1 MKINAEIPLNRV
13 IQEINYLQ
21 QEVDSRTEFIE
32 RNLLN
37 PNIDSYVLE
46 TTMKQVEDF
55 RARLTEASIRYDY
68 MKQRRSGAPSRPYLD
83 VSHVRALWGIVNV
96 EEEEKQDV
104 DYGVWDW

>member
-1 MKINAEIPLNRV
+1 MNINAESPLDRV
-13 IQEINYLQ
+13 TQEIIFLQ
-21 QEVDSRTEFIE
+21 HELDSRTEFIE

-46 TTMKQVEDF
+46 STMKQVEDL

-68 MKQRRSGAPSRPYLD
+68 MKQRRSGAPSRPRLD
-83 VSHVRALWGIVNV
+83 VSHIRALWSIVNV
-96 EEEEKQDV
+96 EEEKQEV

>member
-1 MKINAEIPLNRV
+1 MNINAEIPLNRV

-21 QEVDSRTEFIE
+21 QELDSRTDFIE

-37 PNIDSYVLE
+37 PNVDSYVLE
-46 TTMKQVEDF
+46 NTMKQVEDL

-83 VSHVRALWGIVNV
+83 ASHIRALWSIINV
-96 EEEEKQDV
+96 EEEKQEV
-104 DYGVWDW
+104 DYGV

>member
-1 MKINAEIPLNRV
+1 MNINAESPLDRV
-13 IQEINYLQ
+13 TQEIAFLQ
-21 QEVDSRTEFIE
+21 HELDSRTEFIE

-46 TTMKQVEDF
+46 STMKQVEDF

-83 VSHVRALWGIVNV
+83 VSHIRALWSIVNV
-96 EEEEKQDV
+96 EEKQEV